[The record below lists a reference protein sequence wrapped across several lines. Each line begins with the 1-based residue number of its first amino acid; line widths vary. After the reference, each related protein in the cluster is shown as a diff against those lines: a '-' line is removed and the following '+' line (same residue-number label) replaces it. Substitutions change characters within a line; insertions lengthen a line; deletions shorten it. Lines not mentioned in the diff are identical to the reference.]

1 MSEIESESSIEKET
15 WIARDRKKD
24 REERGDGENGKKGN

>member
-1 MSEIESESSIEKET
+1 MSEKGSESSIEKET
-15 WIARDRKKD
+15 GIVRERKKE